1 MALVLTA
8 KIRWD
13 IDFTCLS
20 GDCDAIVLWMSYIIL
35 ASLYMSSSLSLSV
48 ALYLYLCFYRRLS
61 HCAALLFFLSLFFY
75 SLFHLSHCLC
85 LFLLLFFSSSSMSY
99 NFFKILTSVYQL
111 IPSRFLWSFSF
122 CRSIIL
128 LPSLSLSLSLCLTIS
143 QLSPHLSLWPF
154 TFLHVP
160 LSFSLSIYQ

>member
-1 MALVLTA
+1 MNVLYNP
-8 KIRWD
+8 R
-13 IDFTCLS
+13 L
-20 GDCDAIVLWMSYIIL
+20 
-35 ASLYMSSSLSLSV
+35 SLYMSSSLSLSL
-48 ALYLYLCFYRRLS
+48 ALYLHLRFYRHLS
-61 HCAALLFFLSLFFY
+61 HCGALIFLSLFFY
-75 SLFHLSHCLC
+75 FLFHLSHCLC
-85 LFLLLFFSSSSMSY
+85 LFLLLFFSSSSISY

-128 LPSLSLSLSLCLTIS
+128 LPSLSLSLSLSLCLTIS

-160 LSFSLSIYQ
+160 LSFSLSIYQFLLSHSLTLFPSTLCLFI